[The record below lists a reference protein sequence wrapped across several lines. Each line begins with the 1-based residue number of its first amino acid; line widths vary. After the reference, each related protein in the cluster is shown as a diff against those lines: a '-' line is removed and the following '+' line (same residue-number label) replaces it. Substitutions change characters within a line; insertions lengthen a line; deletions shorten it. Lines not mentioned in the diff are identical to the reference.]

1 MTSVLTDNF
10 LVDQL
15 TMVVSIIP
23 IWISPQF
30 LQIFDQKHLI
40 VILDDWRQDQR
51 LHFLNREC
59 PKITFHEKKLNFIT
73 FC

>member
-15 TMVVSIIP
+15 AMVVSIIP

-30 LQIFDQKHLI
+30 LQIFDQKLLI
-40 VILDDWRQDQR
+40 VTLDDWG
-51 LHFLNREC
+51 
-59 PKITFHEKKLNFIT
+59 
-73 FC
+73 